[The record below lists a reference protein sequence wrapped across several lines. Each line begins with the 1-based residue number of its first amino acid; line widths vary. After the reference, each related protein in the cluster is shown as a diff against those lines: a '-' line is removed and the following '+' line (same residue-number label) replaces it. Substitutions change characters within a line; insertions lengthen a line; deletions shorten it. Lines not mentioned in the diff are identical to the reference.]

1 MKKIPV
7 EIYSR
12 VVGYFRPLNQWN
24 KGKQSEFKDRVT
36 CDIKKSMEENNGE
49 NLESGKKKG

>member
-7 EIYSR
+7 ETYSR

-24 KGKQSEFKDRVT
+24 FERNKLSKKN
-36 CDIKKSMEENNGE
+36 KKSIDKIKNIIKCSNR
-49 NLESGKKKG
+49 GKKWKK